1 MNVNL
6 RNYVEVEILKND
18 KSYRF
23 LIPFASQYDEAK
35 EALKDIGA
43 ALIEMEQ
50 KQNEHI
56 AKAQQESQQVE
67 VGESNAS

>member
-6 RNYVEVEILKND
+6 RNYVEVETVKNE

-23 LIPFASQYDEAK
+23 LIPFASQYDEAR
-35 EALKDIGA
+35 EVLKDLDA

-56 AKAQQESQQVE
+56 AKAQAEQQEVS
-67 VGESNAS
+67 GDANAS